1 MSQRQSISSIVLFS
15 SDICHLCLSP
25 LHVQTSTETNNSRT
39 MAKLLDELSIHISDH
54 LILYINR
61 LLDLFDSDCLQ
72 MRNCLLNVCVNIIR
86 YCSSLSEYKE
96 LRGELFLL
104 IIDQYF
110 LDYNVHVRSHA
121 LGLCLN
127 LVEAKLIPIKF
138 FCHLTQATIER
149 MNDTSCIVRKHA
161 IQLATK
167 LLKCNPYTDRVRHE
181 YRWNDLRGIV
191 VVSSD

>member
-1 MSQRQSISSIVLFS
+1 MIQSTTLNNPNRSMNSQS
-15 SDICHLCLSP
+15 
-25 LHVQTSTETNNSRT
+25 QTQNEPNSTRT

-54 LILYINR
+54 LIVFINR

-72 MRNCLLNVCVNIIR
+72 MRNCLLNICVNIIR

-110 LDYNVHVRSHA
+110 LDCNVHVRSHA
-121 LGLCLN
+121 IGLCMN
-127 LVEAKLIPIKF
+127 LVESKLIPTKF
-138 FCHLTQATIER
+138 YCHLTEATFER

-167 LLKCNPYTDRVRHE
+167 LLKCNPYTDRVKFMFFIKNYVE
-181 YRWNDLRGIV
+181 PFFYWFIF
-191 VVSSD
+191 

>member
-1 MSQRQSISSIVLFS
+1 
-15 SDICHLCLSP
+15 
-25 LHVQTSTETNNSRT
+25 

-54 LILYINR
+54 LIIYINR

-96 LRGELFLL
+96 LRGELFFL

-110 LDYNVHVRSHA
+110 LDCNVHVRSHA
-121 LGLCLN
+121 IGLCIN
-127 LVEAKLIPIKF
+127 LVESKLIPIKF
-138 FCHLTQATIER
+138 YCHLTQATIER
-149 MNDTSCIVRKHA
+149 TNDTSCIVRKHA

-167 LLKCNPYTDRVRHE
+167 LLKFNPYTDRVRGFDYFFFVKHDLKRVLK
-181 YRWNDLRGIV
+181 YRDRNSDPQDQTVIV
-191 VVSSD
+191 VNSLICNVSS

>member
-1 MSQRQSISSIVLFS
+1 MVQSS
-15 SDICHLCLSP
+15 
-25 LHVQTSTETNNSRT
+25 TSNTPSRSNTSVSNTQTETNSSRT
-39 MAKLLDELSIHISDH
+39 MAKLLDELSTHISDH
-54 LILYINR
+54 LIIYINR

-96 LRGELFLL
+96 LRGELFFL

-110 LDYNVHVRSHA
+110 LDSNVHVRSHA
-121 LGLCLN
+121 IGLCMN
-127 LVEAKLIPIKF
+127 LAESKLIPTKF
-138 FCHLTQATIER
+138 YCHLTKATIER

-167 LLKCNPYTDRVRHE
+167 LLKFNPYTDRVGF
-181 YRWNDLRGIV
+181 GIFFVTVFV
-191 VVSSD
+191 VVEK

>member
-1 MSQRQSISSIVLFS
+1 MDF

-25 LHVQTSTETNNSRT
+25 GLNSSSSTITTTPSRSNVPQTESNNSRT
-39 MAKLLDELSIHISDH
+39 MAKLLDELSLHISDH
-54 LILYINR
+54 LIIYINR

-72 MRNCLLNVCVNIIR
+72 MRNCLLTVCVNIIR
-86 YCSSLSEYKE
+86 FCSSLSEYKE

-110 LDYNVHVRSHA
+110 LDSNVHVRSHA
-121 LGLCLN
+121 INLCVN
-127 LVEAKLIPIKF
+127 LVESKLIPIKF
-138 FCHLTQATIER
+138 YCHLTQATIER

-167 LLKCNPYTDRVRHE
+167 LLKCNPYTDRVE
-181 YRWNDLRGIV
+181 EFLFCQ
-191 VVSSD
+191 